1 MNKRIVSVL
10 AVLFALLLL
19 LPSCGDKTVTYKAD
33 VAAQEIV
40 DSCAAPLAS
49 FSLLAE
55 ADEDYIKY
63 RMLLD
68 TTTVDSHA
76 VYIQN
81 AGTSID
87 EIGVFQCTSDDTSSI
102 VAMVED
108 YLKRRNDEWT
118 GQYLVEEY
126 PKLRDAEYRIFGR
139 YVVYGILSEEDK
151 TQFFDAVESY
161 LKEK

>member
-10 AVLFALLLL
+10 AVFFALLLL

-33 VAAQEIV
+33 VQAQMIV

-68 TTTVDSHA
+68 TTAVDSYA

-81 AGTSID
+81 AGSSID
-87 EIGVFQCTSDDTSSI
+87 EIGVFQCASDDTTAI

-126 PKLRDAEYRIFGR
+126 PKLRDAEYRTFGR
-139 YVVYGILSEEDK
+139 YVIYGILSEEDK
-151 TQFFDAVESY
+151 TQFFENVESY